1 MPGIRLQV
9 SAVSLRQKLSE
20 LKRRHA
26 DKLGKSYRACSKGR
40 RNPSL
45 SKVASESAQATS
57 SGCRAEGSSSPSA
70 TLSATSRLSPLEL
83 DGGTRVIEPK
93 AGRPVQSCAAG
104 FENRAKSCK
113 ADRSGLDHASGA
125 QSSESSRD
133 SVACN
138 VGFEKSS
145 PCEKNKFSGL
155 CHSDLLII
163 EICAGTAVLSKCA
176 KQHGFRTLPIDRSKI
191 RSKGSDILVMD
202 LANPCQASC
211 VKEIVSTEASRI
223 LAIFFLHLLVV
234 PRQGLVNVSFATWKA
249 RGSKCQSLCD
259 QSCAPMG
266 SRTSQVM
273 IAPKLN
279 LQTNCMTICVTS
291 LRMHAVWMSCA

>member
-9 SAVSLRQKLSE
+9 SAVSLRQRLSE

-26 DKLGKSYRACSKGR
+26 DKLGKSYKTCSKGR
-40 RNPSL
+40 QSSSL
-45 SKVASESAQATS
+45 SRVAGESAQATS
-57 SGCRAEGSSSPSA
+57 SGYRAEGSSSPSA
-70 TLSATSRLSPLEL
+70 TLNSISHLSPLDVDE
-83 DGGTRVIEPK
+83 GTRVIEPK

-113 ADRSGLDHASGA
+113 ADRSGLDHTSSA
-125 QSSESSRD
+125 QSSKSSRD

-145 PCEKNKFSGL
+145 PCNKNKFSGL

-163 EICAGTAVLSKCA
+163 EICAGAAVLSKCA

-202 LANPCQASC
+202 LADPCQASC
-211 VKEIVSTEASRI
+211 VKEIVSTEASF
-223 LAIFFLHLLVV
+223 LAPPCGTASRNFWLKV
-234 PRQGLVNVSFATWKA
+234 PNLGRGGFGTISVLFYRLERHGSLDLSFARRAAGT
-249 RGSKCQSLCD
+249 RRRSDCD
-259 QSCAPMG
+259 GDSP
-266 SRTSQVM
+266 
-273 IAPKLN
+273 
-279 LQTNCMTICVTS
+279 
-291 LRMHAVWMSCA
+291 